1 MRHKLAAANYKTS
14 MQSDSIGSREKRLE
28 RLVYLLAFLVFL
40 LAGMLYIEKYQPD
53 FWKLG
58 QSQETFVEN
67 AKERLDSISKQ
78 LQVRMI
84 QIKRLGGRVNE
95 LEKARLQILGDQ
107 KELAEHPEMGP
118 EEFQKKLAYYL
129 RLLGLKDQEIKKLR
143 RENVFLLARNDS
155 LSREAK
161 LLQDG
166 LSNVQK
172 ALRDSSATFGIE
184 KRELNERSRV
194 LEVRNQELAEKVS
207 VAAALRAEGV
217 NVYAISSRG
226 KESGMQG
233 QKAKRIDKIRVIFH
247 LQNNSLATREIKTIY
262 LRIIEPTGNTLS
274 DYALGSG
281 TVLFKGKELVYTA
294 KQRIFYENNH
304 QSVEFIYPRSTPYR
318 EGKHEIELYAEG
330 FLIGLGTFEVR

>member
-1 MRHKLAAANYKTS
+1 
-14 MQSDSIGSREKRLE
+14 MQSDSMSSREKRLE
-28 RLVYLLAFLVFL
+28 RLVYLLTVLVFL
-40 LAGMLYIEKYQPD
+40 LAGVLYIEKYQPN
-53 FWKLG
+53 FWASEQG
-58 QSQETFVEN
+58 QEDFVED
-67 AKERLDSISKQ
+67 AQARLDSVSQQ
-78 LQVRMI
+78 LQVRMV

-95 LEKARLQILGDQ
+95 LEKARLQIEGDQ
-107 KELAEHPEMGP
+107 KELAEHPEMGQAA
-118 EEFQKKLAYYL
+118 FQKKLAYYL

-143 RENVFLLARNDS
+143 RENVVLIARNDS

-166 LSNVQK
+166 LTNVQK

-184 KRELNERSRV
+184 KKELSERSRV
-194 LEVRNQELAEKVS
+194 LEVRNQELTEKVT

-217 NVYAISSRG
+217 NVYAISTRG
-226 KESGMQG
+226 KETGV

-247 LQNNSLATREIKTIY
+247 LQNNPLATREIKTIY

-281 TVLFKGKELVYTA
+281 TVMFKGKELVYTA

-304 QSVEFIYPRSTPYR
+304 QSVEFIYARSTAYR
-318 EGKHEIELYAEG
+318 EGKHEIELYSEG

>member
-1 MRHKLAAANYKTS
+1 
-14 MQSDSIGSREKRLE
+14 MQSDSMSSREKRLE
-28 RLVYLLAFLVFL
+28 RLVYLMTVLVFL
-40 LAGMLYIEKYQPD
+40 LAGLLYIEKYQPG
-53 FWKLG
+53 FWALE
-58 QSQETFVEN
+58 QQQEDFVED
-67 AKERLDSISKQ
+67 AQARLDSVSQQ
-78 LQVRMI
+78 LQVRMV

-95 LEKARLQILGDQ
+95 LEKARLQIEGDQ
-107 KELAEHPEMGP
+107 KELAEHPEMGQAA
-118 EEFQKKLAYYL
+118 FQKKLAYYL

-143 RENVFLLARNDS
+143 RENVVLIARNDS

-166 LSNVQK
+166 LSNIQK

-184 KRELNERSRV
+184 KKELSERSRV
-194 LEVRNQELAEKVS
+194 LEVRNQELTEKVT

-226 KESGMQG
+226 KETGV

-247 LQNNSLATREIKTIY
+247 LQNNPLATREIKTIY

-274 DYALGSG
+274 DYSLGSG
-281 TVLFKGKELVYTA
+281 TVMFKGKELVYTA

-304 QSVEFIYPRSTPYR
+304 QSVEFIYARSTAYR
-318 EGKHEIELYAEG
+318 EGKHEIELYSEG

>member
-1 MRHKLAAANYKTS
+1 MS
-14 MQSDSIGSREKRLE
+14 SREKRLE
-28 RLVYLLAFLVFL
+28 RLVYLLTVLVFL
-40 LAGMLYIEKYQPD
+40 LAGVLYIEKFQPS
-53 FWKLG
+53 FWALEQG
-58 QSQETFVEN
+58 QEDFVED
-67 AKERLDSISKQ
+67 AQARLDSISQQ
-78 LQVRMI
+78 LQVRMV

-95 LEKARLQILGDQ
+95 LEKARLQIEGDQ
-107 KELAEHPEMGP
+107 KELAEHPEMGQAA
-118 EEFQKKLAYYL
+118 FQKKLAYYL

-143 RENVFLLARNDS
+143 RENVVLIARNDS

-166 LSNVQK
+166 LTNVQK

-184 KRELNERSRV
+184 KKELSERSRV
-194 LEVRNQELAEKVS
+194 LEVRNQELTEKVT

-217 NVYAISSRG
+217 NVYAISTRG
-226 KESGMQG
+226 KETGV

-247 LQNNSLATREIKTIY
+247 LQNNPLATREIKTIY

-281 TVLFKGKELVYTA
+281 TVMFKGKELVYTA

-304 QSVEFIYPRSTPYR
+304 QSVEFIYARSTAYR
-318 EGKHEIELYAEG
+318 EGKHEIELYSEG

>member
-1 MRHKLAAANYKTS
+1 MH
-14 MQSDSIGSREKRLE
+14 SDSISSREKRLV

-40 LAGMLYIEKYQPD
+40 LAGMLYVEKYQPG
-53 FWKLG
+53 FWDLG
-58 QSQETFVEN
+58 KQQEEFVEN
-67 AKERLDSISKQ
+67 AQERLDSISQQ
-78 LQVRMI
+78 LKVRMV

-95 LEKARLQILGDQ
+95 LEKARLQIEGDQ
-107 KELAEHPEMGP
+107 KELAEHPEMGQA
-118 EEFQKKLAYYL
+118 EFQKKLAYYL

-143 RENVFLLARNDS
+143 RENVVLIARNDS

-184 KRELNERSRV
+184 KKVLSERSRV

-217 NVYAISSRG
+217 NVYAISTRG
-226 KESGMQG
+226 KETGMQG

-247 LQNNSLATREIKTIY
+247 LQNNPLATREIKTIY

-281 TVLFKGKELVYTA
+281 TVMFKGKELVYTA

-304 QSVEFIYPRSTPYR
+304 QSVEFIYARSSPYR
-318 EGKHEIELYAEG
+318 EGKHEIELYSEG

>member
-1 MRHKLAAANYKTS
+1 MS
-14 MQSDSIGSREKRLE
+14 SREKRLE
-28 RLVYLLAFLVFL
+28 RLVYLLTVLVFL
-40 LAGMLYIEKYQPD
+40 LAGVLYIEKYQPN
-53 FWKLG
+53 FWASEQG
-58 QSQETFVEN
+58 QEDFVEDGQ
-67 AKERLDSISKQ
+67 ARLDSISQQ
-78 LQVRMI
+78 LQVRMV

-95 LEKARLQILGDQ
+95 LEKARLQIEGDQ
-107 KELAEHPEMGP
+107 KELAEHPEMGQAA
-118 EEFQKKLAYYL
+118 FQKKLAYYL

-143 RENVFLLARNDS
+143 RENVVLIARNDS

-166 LSNVQK
+166 LTNVQK

-184 KRELNERSRV
+184 KKELSERSRV
-194 LEVRNQELAEKVS
+194 LEVRNQELTEKVT

-217 NVYAISSRG
+217 NVYAISTRG
-226 KESGMQG
+226 KETGV

-247 LQNNSLATREIKTIY
+247 LQNNPLATREIKTIY

-281 TVLFKGKELVYTA
+281 TVMFKGKELVYTA

-304 QSVEFIYPRSTPYR
+304 QSVEFIYARSTAYR
-318 EGKHEIELYAEG
+318 EGKHEIELYSEG